1 MTFGTT
7 LSLEEGDEMDIPQLQ
22 IQTTKGFLEL
32 QTTKPVQEI
41 EQPRATVTQEQ
52 PAAILEM
59 STTKPRLS
67 LDTTEAR
74 AEIDLKSVRRRIEE
88 HAQNGRQALLE
99 GIGRR
104 AAEGQQMMK
113 IENGGNVF
121 AELSKQNQP
130 RQYASLGMRF
140 VGNKSGVKMSFEP
153 GSVEI
158 KATPQKPVLN
168 VQVNKPIHTYTPGKV
183 SGQMNP
189 YPSIQIDVKW

>member
-1 MTFGTT
+1 MN
-7 LSLEEGDEMDIPQLQ
+7 IPQLQ

-32 QTTKPVQEI
+32 QITKPVQEI

-59 STTKPRLS
+59 STTRPQLS

-74 AEIDLKSVRRRIEE
+74 AEIDLKSIRRRIEE
-88 HAQNGRQALLE
+88 HAQNSKQVGLE

-104 AAEGQQMMK
+104 ASEGQQMMQ
-113 IENGGNVF
+113 IENGGGNVF
-121 AELSKQNQP
+121 ADLAKQNEP
-130 RQYASLGMRF
+130 RPYAPVGIRF
-140 VGNKSGVKMSFEP
+140 VGNKSGVQMSFQP
-153 GSVEI
+153 GAVDTRI
-158 KATPQKPVLN
+158 TPQKPVTN
-168 VQVNKPIHTYTPGKV
+168 VQVNKPIHNYTPGKV